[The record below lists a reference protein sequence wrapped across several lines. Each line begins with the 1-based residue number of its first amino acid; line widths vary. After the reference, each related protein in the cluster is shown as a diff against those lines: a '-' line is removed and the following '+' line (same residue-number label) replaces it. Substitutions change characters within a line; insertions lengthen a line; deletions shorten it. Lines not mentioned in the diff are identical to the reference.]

1 MKIGFLGLLTLVF
14 IVLKLTNYIDWS
26 WVWVLSP
33 LWLGWLSLTAIL
45 FILALFGIGK
55 IKMKTKNK
63 SLRKR

>member
-14 IVLKLTNYIDWS
+14 IVLKLTHRIDWS

-33 LWLGWLSLTAIL
+33 LWLGWLVVTAIL

-55 IKMKTKNK
+55 TTIKSKNK
-63 SLRKR
+63 SLRK